1 MGCRTC
7 PSLPYAEAE
16 LQGLAVARLPQYPL
30 VQLPRRKETCEGVQR
45 SEEYDALLVHVRQK
59 IVEIRGLVLACIA
72 QVDRPALQ
80 HDFIVATAT
89 SRRPRAGVRR
99 RCQRVCNIPPLAR
112 IVDNDKSLVLCEMGS
127 IKVYLDDERRRPIIT
142 QVWPFPFLEVVQQ
155 HIGLVEYDV
164 ELKTVSVYLLS
175 ANHDNGAKRRKELH
189 SKLRGETNHP
199 VAK

>member
-1 MGCRTC
+1 M
-7 PSLPYAEAE
+7 
-16 LQGLAVARLPQYPL
+16 
-30 VQLPRRKETCEGVQR
+30 QLPRRQETCEGVQG
-45 SEEYDALLVHVRQK
+45 SEEHDALLVHVRK
-59 IVEIRGLVLACIA
+59 KVVEIRSFVLACIA
-72 QVDRPALQ
+72 QVDRPSLQ

-99 RCQRVCNIPPLAR
+99 RCYGVCDIPPLAR

-127 IKVYLDDERRRPIIT
+127 IKVYLDDERRRPIVT

-164 ELKTVSVYLLS
+164 ELKTVSVCLIL
-175 ANHDNGAKRRKELH
+175 ANHDNRAKRRKELH
-189 SKLRGETNHP
+189 NKLRGQTNHP